1 VAAEVWRTGRG
12 DSTTPFLS
20 PADFRQALGSW
31 EEQREDFHWPT
42 MPAPC
47 HLAHFRAAL
56 QDAFSYTWESE
67 NPGAWV
73 GATDGSFDKVTETM
87 GAGATV
93 GMGKTPDKSIWFA
106 VGGPLSPLRA
116 EAAALDGLLQ
126 ETPDDT
132 PLLVLIDCLV
142 LLWILMRWGSLD
154 FWPDPADIP
163 HLDIISSCLQRLRHR
178 TAATR
183 LVKIK
188 GHSGLLLNV
197 RADMLADL
205 GRSSEEVRWP
215 GPRKLSYLQLR
226 ARESLRQDDALFPAD
241 SVADKKLIARAVE
254 NTDFAAAKLKQT
266 SFSRSFLQE
275 MQNCGPVFKAVSG
288 LPDHEIRVWMQA
300 ASNTYPTM
308 SLLHKRQPDK
318 HPSPNCPFCN
328 QGVPETLGHFTSSCP
343 HFHDAY
349 TAAHDRS
356 WNTISRVVEKY
367 APSCWKFHHECPI
380 GTLGLMDSRNV
391 WRYDDG
397 TVIQVGMLR
406 ADTVGVSR
414 ELKKIAIL
422 DHCRPFDGEDAP
434 GVEEGSTSEEDS
446 DSENAH
452 TPVDGMG
459 SALMDDAQEQLA
471 LSNGGVQLHPDPLDH
486 TRTSIRRAGER
497 KRLKYQLIVDALA
510 HLKAEGWK
518 VEVLPWVAGVRGV
531 LDTKGICKAAKFL
544 EIPQAYHTVL
554 LQKSA
559 LASVESL
566 VFLHR
571 VRYAPQQQASFDK
584 DNPLRSKFKKY
595 VAARR
600 TLKRQRHDANDCP
613 LRWTRM
619 STEVVRPR
627 A

>member
-1 VAAEVWRTGRG
+1 
-12 DSTTPFLS
+12 
-20 PADFRQALGSW
+20 
-31 EEQREDFHWPT
+31 
-42 MPAPC
+42 
-47 HLAHFRAAL
+47 
-56 QDAFSYTWESE
+56 
-67 NPGAWV
+67 
-73 GATDGSFDKVTETM
+73 
-87 GAGATV
+87 
-93 GMGKTPDKSIWFA
+93 
-106 VGGPLSPLRA
+106 
-116 EAAALDGLLQ
+116 
-126 ETPDDT
+126 
-132 PLLVLIDCLV
+132 
-142 LLWILMRWGSLD
+142 
-154 FWPDPADIP
+154 
-163 HLDIISSCLQRLRHR
+163 
-178 TAATR
+178 
-183 LVKIK
+183 
-188 GHSGLLLNV
+188 
-197 RADMLADL
+197 
-205 GRSSEEVRWP
+205 
-215 GPRKLSYLQLR
+215 
-226 ARESLRQDDALFPAD
+226 
-241 SVADKKLIARAVE
+241 
-254 NTDFAAAKLKQT
+254 
-266 SFSRSFLQE
+266 
-275 MQNCGPVFKAVSG
+275 
-288 LPDHEIRVWMQA
+288 
-300 ASNTYPTM
+300 
-308 SLLHKRQPDK
+308 
-318 HPSPNCPFCN
+318 
-328 QGVPETLGHFTSSCP
+328 
-343 HFHDAY
+343 
-349 TAAHDRS
+349 
-356 WNTISRVVEKY
+356 
-367 APSCWKFHHECPI
+367 
-380 GTLGLMDSRNV
+380 MDSRNV

-544 EIPQAYHTVL
+544 EIPPAYHTVL

-571 VRYAPQQQASFDK
+571 VRYAPQQLASFDK

-600 TLKRQRHDANDCP
+600 TLKRQRHDANDCL

-619 STEVVRPR
+619 RTDVVRPR